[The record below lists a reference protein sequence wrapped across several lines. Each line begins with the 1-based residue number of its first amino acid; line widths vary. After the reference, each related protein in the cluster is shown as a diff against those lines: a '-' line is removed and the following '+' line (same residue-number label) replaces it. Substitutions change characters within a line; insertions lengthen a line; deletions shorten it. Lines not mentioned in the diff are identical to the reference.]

1 MVECVLVK
9 PLPGGCGVAFL
20 TLLPKLPP
28 MNIPMAGGTSA
39 ESQSGKLGVKA
50 VFSQW
55 LVLAGRMTFC
65 AQYVPMGTGQAKA
78 GPGMV
83 KITCG
88 LPVLHGVAGQAICG
102 KLPAMFI
109 PVAA

>member
-1 MVECVLVK
+1 M
-9 PLPGGCGVAFL
+9 AFL
-20 TLLPKLPP
+20 TLLPKLSP
-28 MNIPMAGGTSA
+28 MNIPMAGGTTA
-39 ESQSGKLGVKA
+39 ESQSSKLGVKA

-65 AQYVPMGTGQAKA
+65 ARYVPMGTGQAKA
-78 GPGMV
+78 GPGVV

-88 LPVLHGVAGQAICG
+88 FPVLHGVAGQAIRR
-102 KLPAMFI
+102 KLSAMFI